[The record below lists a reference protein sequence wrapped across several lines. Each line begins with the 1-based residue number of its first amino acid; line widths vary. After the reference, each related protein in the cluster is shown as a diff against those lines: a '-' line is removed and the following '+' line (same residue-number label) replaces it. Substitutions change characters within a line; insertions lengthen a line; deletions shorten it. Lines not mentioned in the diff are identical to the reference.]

1 MTASS
6 PISTGPAGSYFEA
19 QVGAHYLLTMLI
31 GAEPRGMPGTTVD
44 RVEFQRAAEGHPLDD
59 IIVHAHDWQGN
70 NAVLEIQ
77 VKRTVSFAPSDREFN
92 KVVAQIAEAARDGRV
107 LTNRQELAV
116 AVAQSSQKIE
126 GPYQDVLTWA
136 RRLGS
141 HDTFFRRID
150 GVGSANDN
158 MRTFVQ
164 TFRDNLH
171 EAGLADDDETAWLLL
186 SRFQILPFDYTAPG
200 SAFGAWDKER
210 ASLALH
216 SDESHRAGDFWKR
229 LIELAVDTASSG
241 GALDQLRLR
250 GVLEE
255 GSFRLA
261 GSHQFATARAA
272 LAEAARHAL
281 DDIHDE
287 VGHVSLLRAGLL
299 DAVRSGLTRGR
310 YLEIRGD
317 AGVGKSALLK
327 HIAQQLANEAPI
339 IVLSSRRATGGGW
352 IAMRSVLGFDGSAR
366 SLLVDL
372 ASSGGATLFLD
383 GLDFFTDD
391 EKLTVRDLVREASEV
406 PGFNV
411 VATARRDFGREEPN
425 WLPEKAL
432 KGLGQADLVTVGELS
447 TAEVRELQAIA
458 PELGALLS
466 ESHPA
471 RAVTRNLFRLSRLTN
486 RRGDGQVPR
495 TEVDMAEQWWK
506 SADGTH
512 DELHRE
518 RARVLKDLAEQTLD
532 RREPLEIASH
542 PTSPVDA
549 LVQSQTLR
557 DLDEDRT
564 AFHHDVLRDWAVAN
578 LLYFHPDTQDR
589 LPLDQ
594 PAPASLVRGVEITA
608 RMALERHKDDS
619 RWRELLN
626 KLSHDDAH
634 GSWRRAVLLA
644 PVRSEIDNAPLETVS
659 DVLLAD
665 QGRILRELIRTVLA
679 VDGRAATEF
688 AADETDVPE
697 DLYIPAAPSGVS
709 LIRWLLAL
717 GEKIP
722 PNAIPDVARL
732 YKGWCALGVGFPRKI
747 RMMLWLYSRAG
758 SVSVSDA
765 VKQYDALFVQ
775 DSDKIH
781 DGVLRVV
788 HRWLVE
794 IESARYPDDLRQL
807 RPPFQGKLRNEQVV
821 SLEATLR
828 TLFLTICHLRPS
840 LACDYVQSLVARG
853 RQAQGVKLNVIG
865 FPGSLPYTAPD
876 ELAQLAIAALVPDD
890 ERRTEHWLPLPPFLS
905 TNHLFSPPSPDH
917 GPFINLLT
925 HAPKVGLSLV
935 RQIVDY
941 AISEY
946 TEGKTSGDDVVT
958 LPFADGDHTFPWPET
973 YPWARA
979 SQSRDFCVTSALM
992 ALSKWGKQRIQNG
1005 DSVGAVLADILSD
1018 SNRPAAYLLV
1028 GVDLLLHA
1036 WPASRESA
1044 IPFLACPELLC
1055 LDRSLVWS
1063 EYVVERLPGRIV
1075 EDPHPRAAAF
1085 RSLID
1090 LFGDYAVSGPPEL
1103 RERLV
1108 SRLRTAL
1115 ETLGPCG
1122 KESSLNDPVF
1132 MAFHA
1137 LNRLDPGNW
1146 RQATENPA
1154 GDTVSTEY
1162 VAPEAE
1168 ARHLARLED
1177 QSLPEIDDATLR
1189 AAIMVAV
1196 ENATQSSSDL
1206 AAAAVK
1212 WAQQVPDDLPEH
1224 RWIVTASALLLV
1236 RDGDEDV
1243 RARNEEWA
1251 RLVFA
1256 DATRKELNPLYEAK
1270 HTLTMNPTAIAFVGF
1285 THLLKDSAARADIR
1299 ALLELAARK
1308 DSSGA
1313 PGFAD
1318 ADSTLDGI
1326 DERLPCAILRTA
1338 FASCV
1343 RPRDPGLLAS
1353 AAQHDGLVEEQ
1364 QQRGRSVIEAEL
1376 AWLGGDRSEPMW
1388 PQFTRIEP
1396 CINRGIPIARDAL
1409 SNVRRPSTKPPDEYV
1424 DHQSAA
1430 RWLNSAHSLFSI
1442 TERPW
1447 LRHMANT
1454 YASWTAVAN
1463 GSGRCKHYD
1472 VDVTALG

>member
-6 PISTGPAGSYFEA
+6 PASTGPAGPYFEA

-31 GAEPRGMPGTTVD
+31 DAEPRGLPGTTID
-44 RVEFQRAAEGHPLDD
+44 RIEFQRAAEGHPLDD
-59 IIVHAHDWQGN
+59 IIVHAHDGQGSH
-70 NAVLEIQ
+70 AVLEVQ
-77 VKRTVSFAPSDREFN
+77 VKRSVTFTPSDKEFRD
-92 KVVAQIAEAARDGRV
+92 VFGQVAEASKHSGFPADRHE
-107 LTNRQELAV
+107 LTV
-116 AVAQSSQKIE
+116 AVARSSRKID

-136 RRLGS
+136 RRLDT
-141 HDTFFRRID
+141 HETFFSRVARP
-150 GVGSANDN
+150 GSANDD
-158 MRTFVQ
+158 MRTFVA
-164 TFRDNLH
+164 TFQRNLR
-171 EAGLADDDETAWLLL
+171 ESEFPDDEETVWRLL
-186 SRFQILPFDYTAPG
+186 SCFQILPFDYTAPG
-200 SAFGAWDKER
+200 SAFEAWDKER
-210 ASLALH
+210 AAGALH
-216 SDESHRAGDFWKR
+216 SDDAHYAGDFRKR
-229 LIELAVDTASSG
+229 LVQLATETASSG
-241 GALDQLRLR
+241 GDLDRARLKER
-250 GVLEE
+250 LQE

-261 GSHQFATARAA
+261 GIRQYATARVA
-272 LAEAARHAL
+272 LAEASRHAL
-281 DDIHDE
+281 EDIGDQ
-287 VGHVSLLRAGLL
+287 VGHTSLLRTDLINSTRMA
-299 DAVRSGLTRGR
+299 LTQGR
-310 YLEIRGD
+310 YVEIRGD

-327 HIAQQLANEAPI
+327 HTAQQLATEAPI
-339 IVLSSRRATGGGW
+339 IVLSPRRTTGGGW
-352 IAMRSVLGFDGSAR
+352 TKMRSVLRFGGTAR
-366 SLLVDL
+366 DLLVDL

-383 GLDFFTDD
+383 GLDFFT
-391 EKLTVRDLVREASEV
+391 EEERLTARDLVHEASDV
-406 PGFNV
+406 PGFEV
-411 VATARRDFGREEPN
+411 IATARRDFGLEEPN
-425 WLPEKAL
+425 WLPEAAL
-432 KGLGQADLVTVGELS
+432 EKLGRAESVLVGELS
-447 TAEVRELQAIA
+447 TAEVSELQAI
-458 PELGALLS
+458 PPGLGALLA

-471 RAVTRNLFRLSRLTN
+471 RAVTRNLFRLSHLTN
-486 RRGDGQVPR
+486 RPGGGPIPS
-495 TEVDMAEQWWK
+495 TEVDMAEQWWR
-506 SADGTH
+506 SADGVR
-512 DELHRE
+512 DALHRE
-518 RARVLKDLAEQTLD
+518 RARVLKDLAQQTLD
-532 RREPLEIASH
+532 RREPLETKSH
-542 PTSPVDA
+542 PASPVDA

-557 DLDEDRT
+557 DLGDDRM

-589 LPLDQ
+589 LPLDRPP
-594 PAPASLVRGVEITA
+594 PAPVVRGVELAA
-608 RMALERHKDDS
+608 RMALERHNDDS
-619 RWRELLN
+619 RWRELLD
-626 KLSHDDAH
+626 KFSHENAH

-688 AADETDVPE
+688 AAHGTDVPE

-775 DSDKIH
+775 NSDKIH

-807 RPPFQGKLRNEQVV
+807 RPPFQGKLSNEQVV

-876 ELAQLAIAALVPDD
+876 ELAQLAVAALVPDD

-917 GPFINLLT
+917 GPFIDLLT

-958 LPFADGDHTFPWPET
+958 LPFADGDHTFPWPKT

-1005 DSVGAVLADILSD
+1005 DSVGAVLADILRD

-1028 GVDLLLHA
+1028 GVDLLLNA
-1036 WPASRESA
+1036 LPASRESA

-1063 EYVVERLPGRIV
+1063 EYVAKRLPGRIV

-1108 SRLRTAL
+1108 SLLRTAL
-1115 ETLGPCG
+1115 EKLGPCG
-1122 KESSLNDPVF
+1122 KES
-1132 MAFHA
+1132 
-1137 LNRLDPGNW
+1137 
-1146 RQATENPA
+1146 
-1154 GDTVSTEY
+1154 
-1162 VAPEAE
+1162 
-1168 ARHLARLED
+1168 
-1177 QSLPEIDDATLR
+1177 
-1189 AAIMVAV
+1189 
-1196 ENATQSSSDL
+1196 
-1206 AAAAVK
+1206 
-1212 WAQQVPDDLPEH
+1212 
-1224 RWIVTASALLLV
+1224 
-1236 RDGDEDV
+1236 
-1243 RARNEEWA
+1243 
-1251 RLVFA
+1251 
-1256 DATRKELNPLYEAK
+1256 
-1270 HTLTMNPTAIAFVGF
+1270 
-1285 THLLKDSAARADIR
+1285 
-1299 ALLELAARK
+1299 
-1308 DSSGA
+1308 
-1313 PGFAD
+1313 
-1318 ADSTLDGI
+1318 
-1326 DERLPCAILRTA
+1326 
-1338 FASCV
+1338 
-1343 RPRDPGLLAS
+1343 
-1353 AAQHDGLVEEQ
+1353 
-1364 QQRGRSVIEAEL
+1364 
-1376 AWLGGDRSEPMW
+1376 
-1388 PQFTRIEP
+1388 
-1396 CINRGIPIARDAL
+1396 
-1409 SNVRRPSTKPPDEYV
+1409 
-1424 DHQSAA
+1424 
-1430 RWLNSAHSLFSI
+1430 
-1442 TERPW
+1442 
-1447 LRHMANT
+1447 
-1454 YASWTAVAN
+1454 
-1463 GSGRCKHYD
+1463 
-1472 VDVTALG
+1472 

>member
-432 KGLGQADLVTVGELS
+432 KRLGQADLVTVGELS

-495 TEVDMAEQWWK
+495 TEVDMAEQWWT
-506 SADGTH
+506 G
-512 DELHRE
+512 R
-518 RARVLKDLAEQTLD
+518 
-532 RREPLEIASH
+532 
-542 PTSPVDA
+542 SPGPR
-549 LVQSQTLR
+549 SI
-557 DLDEDRT
+557 
-564 AFHHDVLRDWAVAN
+564 W
-578 LLYFHPDTQDR
+578 P
-589 LPLDQ
+589 
-594 PAPASLVRGVEITA
+594 S
-608 RMALERHKDDS
+608 
-619 RWRELLN
+619 
-626 KLSHDDAH
+626 
-634 GSWRRAVLLA
+634 RRAPTVPMTNFTA
-644 PVRSEIDNAPLETVS
+644 NAP
-659 DVLLAD
+659 
-665 QGRILRELIRTVLA
+665 
-679 VDGRAATEF
+679 EF
-688 AADETDVPE
+688 
-697 DLYIPAAPSGVS
+697 
-709 LIRWLLAL
+709 
-717 GEKIP
+717 
-722 PNAIPDVARL
+722 
-732 YKGWCALGVGFPRKI
+732 
-747 RMMLWLYSRAG
+747 
-758 SVSVSDA
+758 
-765 VKQYDALFVQ
+765 
-775 DSDKIH
+775 
-781 DGVLRVV
+781 
-788 HRWLVE
+788 
-794 IESARYPDDLRQL
+794 
-807 RPPFQGKLRNEQVV
+807 
-821 SLEATLR
+821 LR
-828 TLFLTICHLRPS
+828 TLPS
-840 LACDYVQSLVARG
+840 KRSTG
-853 RQAQGVKLNVIG
+853 GNHSK
-865 FPGSLPYTAPD
+865 S
-876 ELAQLAIAALVPDD
+876 
-890 ERRTEHWLPLPPFLS
+890 RRTLHRQS
-905 TNHLFSPPSPDH
+905 T
-917 GPFINLLT
+917 
-925 HAPKVGLSLV
+925 
-935 RQIVDY
+935 R
-941 AISEY
+941 
-946 TEGKTSGDDVVT
+946 
-958 LPFADGDHTFPWPET
+958 
-973 YPWARA
+973 
-979 SQSRDFCVTSALM
+979 
-992 ALSKWGKQRIQNG
+992 
-1005 DSVGAVLADILSD
+1005 
-1018 SNRPAAYLLV
+1018 
-1028 GVDLLLHA
+1028 
-1036 WPASRESA
+1036 
-1044 IPFLACPELLC
+1044 
-1055 LDRSLVWS
+1055 
-1063 EYVVERLPGRIV
+1063 
-1075 EDPHPRAAAF
+1075 
-1085 RSLID
+1085 
-1090 LFGDYAVSGPPEL
+1090 
-1103 RERLV
+1103 
-1108 SRLRTAL
+1108 
-1115 ETLGPCG
+1115 
-1122 KESSLNDPVF
+1122 
-1132 MAFHA
+1132 
-1137 LNRLDPGNW
+1137 
-1146 RQATENPA
+1146 
-1154 GDTVSTEY
+1154 
-1162 VAPEAE
+1162 
-1168 ARHLARLED
+1168 
-1177 QSLPEIDDATLR
+1177 
-1189 AAIMVAV
+1189 
-1196 ENATQSSSDL
+1196 
-1206 AAAAVK
+1206 
-1212 WAQQVPDDLPEH
+1212 
-1224 RWIVTASALLLV
+1224 
-1236 RDGDEDV
+1236 
-1243 RARNEEWA
+1243 
-1251 RLVFA
+1251 
-1256 DATRKELNPLYEAK
+1256 
-1270 HTLTMNPTAIAFVGF
+1270 
-1285 THLLKDSAARADIR
+1285 
-1299 ALLELAARK
+1299 
-1308 DSSGA
+1308 
-1313 PGFAD
+1313 
-1318 ADSTLDGI
+1318 
-1326 DERLPCAILRTA
+1326 
-1338 FASCV
+1338 
-1343 RPRDPGLLAS
+1343 
-1353 AAQHDGLVEEQ
+1353 
-1364 QQRGRSVIEAEL
+1364 
-1376 AWLGGDRSEPMW
+1376 
-1388 PQFTRIEP
+1388 
-1396 CINRGIPIARDAL
+1396 
-1409 SNVRRPSTKPPDEYV
+1409 
-1424 DHQSAA
+1424 
-1430 RWLNSAHSLFSI
+1430 
-1442 TERPW
+1442 
-1447 LRHMANT
+1447 
-1454 YASWTAVAN
+1454 
-1463 GSGRCKHYD
+1463 
-1472 VDVTALG
+1472 